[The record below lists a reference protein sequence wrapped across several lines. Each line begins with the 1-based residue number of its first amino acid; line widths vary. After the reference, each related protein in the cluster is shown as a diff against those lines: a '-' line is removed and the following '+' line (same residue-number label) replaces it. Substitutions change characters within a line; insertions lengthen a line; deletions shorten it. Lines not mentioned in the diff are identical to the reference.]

1 MFLRSLICI
10 HFLILFGPLH
20 AQQDRLALLNERN
33 GDTLWLDPAGVVE
46 VWLGDLALGGSIIAW
61 TDSTLVFRTMEE
73 EEGPISEDHV
83 LNKAD
88 VTLLYYW
95 RKHGTGRSFDPEKN
109 SRTVR
114 RMDYIAMGGMFAG
127 VGLIFLG
134 QGELGAAIAIGS
146 LGYHVVAR
154 YIHGRQWVRFRMQRR
169 WSWAKTGSHEVMQP
183 AIEGY
188 LHP

>member
-1 MFLRSLICI
+1 MFYRPLIS
-10 HFLILFGPLH
+10 ILPVLLLGSLH
-20 AQQDRLALLNERN
+20 AQQEHIALLNDRK

-46 VWLGDLALGGSIIAW
+46 IWLGELALGGSIIGW
-61 TDSTLVFRTMEE
+61 TDSTVVFRTMEE
-73 EEGPISEDHV
+73 EEGPMSEDLV
-83 LNKAD
+83 LKKDD

-95 RKHGTGRSFDPEKN
+95 RKHGTGRTFDPEKN

-134 QGELGAAIAIGS
+134 QGELGASIAIGS
-146 LGYHVVAR
+146 LGYHIVAR
-154 YIHGRQWVRFRMQRR
+154 WIHGRQWLRFRMQRR
-169 WSWAKTGSHEVMQP
+169 WNWAKTGSHEATQP

>member
-1 MFLRSLICI
+1 MLHRTLISILPMFLLGI
-10 HFLILFGPLH
+10 LH
-20 AQQDRLALLNERN
+20 AQHERMALLNERK
-33 GDTLWLDPAGVVE
+33 GDTLWVDPAGVVE

-114 RMDYIAMGGMFAG
+114 RIDYIAMGGMFAG

-134 QGELGAAIAIGS
+134 QGELGAAISIGS